1 MPISKLILAV
11 AAATLLFT
19 GCARQK
25 NEATEAVTKIE
36 TSLAAMKEDG
46 ERYAPIAYQ
55 GAESTL
61 AMLKDSMKQE
71 EYKTVLA
78 GTPQLQ
84 KSVDSLKEAIA
95 SGKEQFS
102 AATAEWNTLNEEV
115 PKMVESIQSRVDTL
129 SKSRKLPKNVTK
141 DAFESA
147 KSGLETMKT
156 EWNDATTAFSE
167 GKAPEA
173 RDKGQMVKAKG
184 HEVMTSLGM
193 NQA

>member
-25 NEATEAVTKIE
+25 HEATEALTNIE
-36 TSLAAMKEDG
+36 TSLATMKDDG
-46 ERYAPIAYQ
+46 ERYAPVAYK
-55 GAESTL
+55 GVESTL
-61 AMLKDSMKQE
+61 GILKDSLKQE

-84 KSVDSLKEAIA
+84 KAVDSLKEAIA
-95 SGKEQFS
+95 AGKEQAS
-102 AATAEWNTLNEEV
+102 AATAEWNTLNDEV

-141 DAFESA
+141 EAFESA
-147 KSGLETMKT
+147 KSGLESMKS
-156 EWNDATTAFSE
+156 EWNEATAAFND

-193 NQA
+193 TEA

>member
-1 MPISKLILAV
+1 MHLSKVLV
-11 AAATLLFT
+11 AIAATALMFT

-25 NEATEAVTKIE
+25 HEATEALTKIE
-36 TSLAAMKEDG
+36 TSLAGLKDDG
-46 ERYAPIAYQ
+46 EKYAPIAYQ
-55 GAESTL
+55 GVESTL
-61 AMLKDSMKQE
+61 GMLKDSLKKE

-78 GTPQLQ
+78 GTPQLE
-84 KSVDSLKEAIA
+84 KAVDTLKDAIIA
-95 SGKEQFS
+95 GKEQAT
-102 AATAEWNTLNEEV
+102 AATAEWNTLTEEV

-141 DAFESA
+141 EAFESA
-147 KSGLETMKT
+147 KSGLESMKS
-156 EWNDATTAFSE
+156 EWNEATAAFND

-193 NQA
+193 TEA